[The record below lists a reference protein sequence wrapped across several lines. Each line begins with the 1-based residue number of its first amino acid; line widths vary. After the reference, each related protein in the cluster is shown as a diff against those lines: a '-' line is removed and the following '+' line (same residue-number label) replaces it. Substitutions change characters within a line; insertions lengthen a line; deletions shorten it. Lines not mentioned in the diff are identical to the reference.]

1 MKRKFVWLTLA
12 LLCLGIAPVSA
23 NTTSGWE
30 VDRSIRF
37 HYAYFD
43 SQEKERLGPFECPEI
58 ATFSRPYL
66 PDVTNIWLKG
76 LKDLDFPVPERVNE
90 EKSRF
95 YLKFYQFP
103 LSIDPQITMHRTL
116 NDFLLFKMSGQD
128 DIYAYVAKRENLWI
142 KKGHIAA
149 DAFPFSR
156 NQEFPPLRVSID
168 SQKYHSSQE
177 LFDRALPFSSLYVK
191 PSGSP
196 PPHLTRDETAAWS
209 TEGLIAFHRELQL
222 LYEKN
227 FIEIRGM
234 DEEQYRY
241 FASVAYGIQR
251 PGASRELTVI
261 RLPRRPMIFANYADL
276 PMPQDPDRV
285 FLSGLVLVHKS
296 TYASR
301 NAMGVLSG
309 TIAADGKEFQAAN
322 TETAAHMLEIGS
334 VVIFRK
340 QSQNGD
346 E

>member
-1 MKRKFVWLTLA
+1 MKRKIAWLILA

-23 NTTSGWE
+23 EATPGWE
-30 VDRSIRF
+30 IDRTIRF

-43 SQEKERLGPFECPEI
+43 TQEKERLGPVECPGL

-76 LKDLDFPVPERVNE
+76 LKDLDFPIPDRATGD
-90 EKSRF
+90 KSRF

-103 LSIDPQITMHRTL
+103 SSVDPQITMHRTL
-116 NDFLLFKMSGQD
+116 NDFLLFKMSGTD
-128 DIYAYVAKRENLWI
+128 DIYTYVANRENLLI

-156 NQEFPPLRVSID
+156 DQEFPPLRVSVG
-168 SQKYHSSQE
+168 SQKYHSAQE
-177 LFDRALPFSSLYVK
+177 LFDRSLPFSSLYIK
-191 PSGSP
+191 PPGSP
-196 PPHLTRDETAAWS
+196 SPHLTRDETAAWS
-209 TEGLIAFHRELQL
+209 TGGLIEFHQELQR
-222 LYEKN
+222 LYAKN

-234 DEEQYRY
+234 DQDQYRY
-241 FASVAYGIQR
+241 FAGVAYGIQR
-251 PGASRELTVI
+251 PDASRELTVI
-261 RLPRRPMIFANYADL
+261 RLPRRPMIFANYSDL
-276 PMPQDPDRV
+276 PMPHDPDRV
-285 FLSGLVLVHKS
+285 FLSGLVLIHKS

-301 NAMGVLSG
+301 NAMDVLSG
-309 TIAADGKEFQAAN
+309 KVAAGGTEFLAAN

-340 QSQNGD
+340 HSQNGD